1 MSDTDCAATASRKPG
16 RCSINL
22 ANLVLLYRSILEEQ
36 DPDRVLFLGIPDE
49 AAEML
54 AEPIGQL
61 LISKHLILALV
72 FDPSNEEV
80 LRWIP

>member
-1 MSDTDCAATASRKPG
+1 VCNRLGGRPAS
-16 RCSINL
+16 
-22 ANLVLLYRSILEEQ
+22 RSILEEQ

-49 AAEML
+49 A

-72 FDPSNEEV
+72 FDPSNEEI